1 MHSIHNEY
9 APPSF
14 DNIWTNE
21 RNINAV
27 LRNNNQ
33 YTLPYPR
40 VDFFKRIPLYACP
53 NEWNNAGDLI
63 NCTNRT
69 TFSYVL
75 KDKLLCEVEEDHIR
89 NNL

>member
-1 MHSIHNEY
+1 MTNSKYNEHTGPICLKYNILPFNKIITQAQLLFMHVIQNEY

-53 NEWNNAGDLI
+53 NEW
-63 NCTNRT
+63 T
-69 TFSYVL
+69 
-75 KDKLLCEVEEDHIR
+75 
-89 NNL
+89 